1 MPVSRY
7 AMTNR
12 LTVIVIL
19 LLLLLGGSLPASAQG
34 SALSFHPEP
43 FRDEENLLDNGR
55 FRDVDEDGL
64 PAAWSAVDARGS
76 HDPEQLW
83 EHMPSGRL
91 QRAERGEGYWVQDV
105 EAELE
110 PGGRYVLSG
119 WVRGQPGSVAF
130 LGVQAAERRE
140 GGAQRIFRGLS
151 RDEWQPVSME
161 FTAPASGRVRVWLGA
176 DFSGTVW
183 WSGAFLGRAEDLP
196 ERLARVWEARLRRYD
211 RVFTGLIVDARGL
224 NLQRGM
230 SPRIVDSDGNLLYAG
245 IGADFDWLIRRGI
258 VSYMKDLPAALNHPR
273 LAAHEH
279 YPYRLPMIVQG
290 MSRVEDG
297 FGASVVVRTH
307 DADVVRRHLERYD
320 FLARFAVV
328 FLID

>member
-1 MPVSRY
+1 MNCFALIAVLF
-7 AMTNR
+7 AF
-12 LTVIVIL
+12 
-19 LLLLLGGSLPASAQG
+19 LLGGSAPASAQV
-34 SALSFHPEP
+34 SAVSFRPEA
-43 FRDEENLLDNGR
+43 FREDENLLDNGN
-55 FRDVDEDGL
+55 FLNVDDTGQ
-64 PAAWSAVDARGS
+64 PIGWSAVGARGS
-76 HDPEQLW
+76 HDPDQRWQHAL
-83 EHMPSGRL
+83 SGRL
-91 QRAERGEGYWVQDV
+91 EREERGEGYWVQEV

-110 PGGRYVLSG
+110 PGGRYVLSA
-119 WVRGQPGSVAF
+119 WVRGEPGSVAF
-130 LGVQAAERRE
+130 LGVQARERPE

-151 RDEWQPVSME
+151 RAEWQPVSME

-196 ERLARVWEARLRRYD
+196 ERLARVWEERLRRWD

-230 SPRIVDSDGNLLYAG
+230 SPRIVDQDGNLLYAG

-297 FGASVVVRTH
+297 FGASVVIRTH